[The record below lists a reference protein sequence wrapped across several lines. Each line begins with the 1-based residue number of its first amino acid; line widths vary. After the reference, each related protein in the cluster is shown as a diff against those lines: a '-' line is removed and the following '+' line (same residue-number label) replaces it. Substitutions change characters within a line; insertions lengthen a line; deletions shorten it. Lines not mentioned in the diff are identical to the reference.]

1 MHPAVISCKSVD
13 WIYFFPHAT
22 FKEPNICHEI
32 YIHEEFKLNLWL
44 ACIVQGLLNFYLI
57 S

>member
-13 WIYFFPHAT
+13 WIYSFPHAT